1 MRFQKMIEK
10 WLKNDLFQSSKNEK
24 MTLKKLLIF
33 LEEMKLFNPKLQ
45 KLLFFLGEPLRDFH
59 HCFFRCLHFTIDFY
73 YCFWTFSLLIVLVHV
88 TVSSGVFISPLL
100 LLLFFKCFHFT
111 NFLYRDCFLSGTS
124 FLCCCTA
131 SATDLRELFSLAVVF
146 TLHSFPTFGT
156 TCFDQGF
163 PEAGSFALKVAG
175 SPTEVRN
182 TDQAHLFVQQKVIV
196 DSIYVLRPYGRL
208 Y

>member
-1 MRFQKMIEK
+1 
-10 WLKNDLFQSSKNEK
+10 

-59 HCFFRCLHFTIDFY
+59 HCFFRCLHFTNDFY

-88 TVSSGVFISPLL
+88 TVSSGVFISPLI

-124 FLCCCTA
+124 FLSCIAA
-131 SATDLRELFSLAVVF
+131 SATDLE
-146 TLHSFPTFGT
+146 SFLYSQTILPKLLPDIWHNLLLSRLPWDQQLCLEGCR
-156 TCFDQGF
+156 TC
-163 PEAGSFALKVAG
+163 
-175 SPTEVRN
+175 
-182 TDQAHLFVQQKVIV
+182 H
-196 DSIYVLRPYGRL
+196 
-208 Y
+208 

>member
-111 NFLYRDCFLSGTS
+111 NFLYRDCFCQVLRFCAVVLRVLQIWESFFHSQLFLPYTLSQH
-124 FLCCCTA
+124 LAQPVLIKA
-131 SATDLRELFSLAVVF
+131 SPRLVVSPWKLQGHLLKFETQTRLICLFS
-146 TLHSFPTFGT
+146 
-156 TCFDQGF
+156 
-163 PEAGSFALKVAG
+163 K
-175 SPTEVRN
+175 R
-182 TDQAHLFVQQKVIV
+182 
-196 DSIYVLRPYGRL
+196 
-208 Y
+208 

>member
-1 MRFQKMIEK
+1 MIEK

-59 HCFFRCLHFTIDFY
+59 HFFFRCLHFTIDFC

-88 TVSSGVFISPLL
+88 TVSSGVFISPLI

-111 NFLYRDCFLSGTS
+111 NFLLPWLFFVRYFVFVLLYCECYRFERAFFTLRCFSITLFPNIWHNLFLS
-124 FLCCCTA
+124 
-131 SATDLRELFSLAVVF
+131 
-146 TLHSFPTFGT
+146 
-156 TCFDQGF
+156 
-163 PEAGSFALKVAG
+163 
-175 SPTEVRN
+175 
-182 TDQAHLFVQQKVIV
+182 
-196 DSIYVLRPYGRL
+196 RL
-208 Y
+208 PRGW

>member
-73 YCFWTFSLLIVLVHV
+73 YCFWTFSLLIVLVTSLFLQVFLFHHYFYYCF
-88 TVSSGVFISPLL
+88 SSVFISPT
-100 LLLFFKCFHFT
+100 FFTVTVFCQV
-111 NFLYRDCFLSGTS
+111 
-124 FLCCCTA
+124 
-131 SATDLRELFSLAVVF
+131 LRFCAVV
-146 TLHSFPTFGT
+146 L
-156 TCFDQGF
+156 
-163 PEAGSFALKVAG
+163 
-175 SPTEVRN
+175 R
-182 TDQAHLFVQQKVIV
+182 
-196 DSIYVLRPYGRL
+196 VLQI
-208 Y
+208 